1 MKKVMTA
8 IFSVFAVIGIVM
20 IIGSFVLLHTMN
32 RFEQNAYEVD
42 GVITDIEIRYGSDD
56 KIDYDV
62 YVKFWYDGEEFED
75 RRISS
80 YSSDMY
86 VGKEITLMYN
96 PNYPDRLEIKASISK
111 VITKISNRT
120 TSNGSTYTNF
130 KLESGARKKLNYDA
144 VLRESTC
151 QHQVASCDTVDA
163 IDKCY
168 SIYTYD
174 ELEKA
179 LGIEI
184 LKNDLFKDNR
194 IVVTKVS
201 RKDEKISYLRFSMP
215 NPMDVEKN
223 SGKTTKV
230 YMEIIMR
237 TKYNT
242 SSTDTI
248 WEANLSS
255 EKNIKE
261 YYIKSI
267 NDKAYIFYTF
277 SHTQSVFIIHD
288 DILYRLKISI
298 GDDYSSNPDKAVQ
311 KILEAFH
318 Y

>member
-1 MKKVMTA
+1 MNKLKKEYIDNVNN
-8 IFSVFAVIGIVM
+8 IFLTDERNDYLRLEMINRYKKRKKRNNIVFSLIIVFS
-20 IIGSFVLLHTMN
+20 ILIVGT
-32 RFEQNAYEVD
+32 
-42 GVITDIEIRYGSDD
+42 GVTYA
-56 KIDYDV
+56 
-62 YVKFWYDGEEFED
+62 
-75 RRISS
+75 
-80 YSSDMY
+80 
-86 VGKEITLMYN
+86 N
-96 PNYPDRLEIKASISK
+96 EIKASISK

-151 QHQVASCDTVDA
+151 QTYVGSCDTVDV

-168 SIYTYD
+168 SLYTYE
-174 ELEKA
+174 ELEKV

-194 IVVTKVS
+194 IVVTKIS
-201 RKDEKISYLRFSMP
+201 RENEKISYLRFSMP
-215 NPMDVEKN
+215 DPMAAEKD

-277 SHTQSVFIIHD
+277 SHNQNVFIIHD

>member
-1 MKKVMTA
+1 MNKLKEKYIDNISNIVLTDERNDYLKLETINRYKKRKKKNKIVFSLIM
-8 IFSVFAVIGIVM
+8 IFSIL
-20 IIGSFVLLHTMN
+20 IIGT
-32 RFEQNAYEVD
+32 
-42 GVITDIEIRYGSDD
+42 GITYAND
-56 KIDYDV
+56 
-62 YVKFWYDGEEFED
+62 
-75 RRISS
+75 
-80 YSSDMY
+80 
-86 VGKEITLMYN
+86 
-96 PNYPDRLEIKASISK
+96 IKASISE

-130 KLESGARKKLNYDA
+130 KLESKARKKLNYDA

-151 QHQVASCDTVDA
+151 QNYIGSCDT
-163 IDKCY
+163 IDVIDECY
-168 SIYTYD
+168 SIYTYE
-174 ELEKA
+174 ELERA

-194 IVVTKVS
+194 IVVTKIS
-201 RKDEKISYLRFSMP
+201 RKDEKISYLRFSML
-215 NPMDVEKN
+215 NPMDAEKN
-223 SGKTTKV
+223 SGKTTKI

-242 SSTDTI
+242 SNNDTI

>member
-1 MKKVMTA
+1 MM
-8 IFSVFAVIGIVM
+8 FSIL
-20 IIGSFVLLHTMN
+20 IIGT
-32 RFEQNAYEVD
+32 
-42 GVITDIEIRYGSDD
+42 GITYAND
-56 KIDYDV
+56 
-62 YVKFWYDGEEFED
+62 
-75 RRISS
+75 
-80 YSSDMY
+80 
-86 VGKEITLMYN
+86 
-96 PNYPDRLEIKASISK
+96 IKASISK

-130 KLESGARKKLNYDA
+130 KLESKARKKLNYDA

-151 QHQVASCDTVDA
+151 QNYIGSCDTIDA
-163 IDKCY
+163 IDECY
-168 SIYTYD
+168 SIYTYE

-184 LKNDLFKDNR
+184 LKNNLFKDNR
-194 IVVTKVS
+194 IVVTKIS
-201 RKDEKISYLRFSMP
+201 REDEKISYLRFSML

-223 SGKTTKV
+223 SGKTTKI

-242 SSTDTI
+242 SSNDTI

>member
-1 MKKVMTA
+1 M
-8 IFSVFAVIGIVM
+8 
-20 IIGSFVLLHTMN
+20 
-32 RFEQNAYEVD
+32 
-42 GVITDIEIRYGSDD
+42 
-56 KIDYDV
+56 
-62 YVKFWYDGEEFED
+62 
-75 RRISS
+75 
-80 YSSDMY
+80 
-86 VGKEITLMYN
+86 
-96 PNYPDRLEIKASISK
+96 
-111 VITKISNRT
+111 
-120 TSNGSTYTNF
+120 
-130 KLESGARKKLNYDA
+130 
-144 VLRESTC
+144 LRESTC
-151 QHQVASCDTVDA
+151 QNYIGSCDI
-163 IDKCY
+163 IDTIDECY
-168 SIYTYD
+168 SIYTYE

-194 IVVTKVS
+194 IVVTKIS

-215 NPMDVEKN
+215 NPMDAEKN
-223 SGKTTKV
+223 SRKTTKI

-242 SSTDTI
+242 SNNDTI

>member
-1 MKKVMTA
+1 M
-8 IFSVFAVIGIVM
+8 IFSIL
-20 IIGSFVLLHTMN
+20 IIGT
-32 RFEQNAYEVD
+32 
-42 GVITDIEIRYGSDD
+42 GITYAND
-56 KIDYDV
+56 
-62 YVKFWYDGEEFED
+62 
-75 RRISS
+75 
-80 YSSDMY
+80 
-86 VGKEITLMYN
+86 
-96 PNYPDRLEIKASISK
+96 IKASISE
-111 VITKISNRT
+111 VITKINNRT

-130 KLESGARKKLNYDA
+130 KLESKARKKLNYDA

-151 QHQVASCDTVDA
+151 QNYIGSCDTIDA
-163 IDKCY
+163 IDECY
-168 SIYTYD
+168 SIYTYE

-194 IVVTKVS
+194 IVVTKIS

-215 NPMDVEKN
+215 NPMDAEKN
-223 SGKTTKV
+223 SRKTTKI

-242 SSTDTI
+242 SNNDTI

>member
-1 MKKVMTA
+1 MNKLKEKYIDNISNIVLTDERNEYLKLETINRYKKRKKQNKIVFSLIM
-8 IFSVFAVIGIVM
+8 IFSIL
-20 IIGSFVLLHTMN
+20 IIGT
-32 RFEQNAYEVD
+32 
-42 GVITDIEIRYGSDD
+42 GITYAND
-56 KIDYDV
+56 
-62 YVKFWYDGEEFED
+62 
-75 RRISS
+75 
-80 YSSDMY
+80 
-86 VGKEITLMYN
+86 
-96 PNYPDRLEIKASISK
+96 IKASISE
-111 VITKISNRT
+111 VITKINNRT

-130 KLESGARKKLNYDA
+130 KLESKARKKLNYDA

-151 QHQVASCDTVDA
+151 QNYIGSCDTIDA
-163 IDKCY
+163 IDECY
-168 SIYTYD
+168 SIYTYE
-174 ELEKA
+174 ELEKT

-194 IVVTKVS
+194 IVVTKIS
-201 RKDEKISYLRFSMP
+201 REDEKISYLRFSMP
-215 NPMDVEKN
+215 NPMDAEKN
-223 SGKTTKV
+223 SRKATKI

-242 SSTDTI
+242 SNNDTI

>member
-1 MKKVMTA
+1 MNKLKEKYIDNISNIVLTDERNDYLKLETINRYKKRKKKNKI
-8 IFSVFAVIGIVM
+8 IFSLIMIFSIL
-20 IIGSFVLLHTMN
+20 IIGT
-32 RFEQNAYEVD
+32 
-42 GVITDIEIRYGSDD
+42 GITYAND
-56 KIDYDV
+56 
-62 YVKFWYDGEEFED
+62 
-75 RRISS
+75 
-80 YSSDMY
+80 
-86 VGKEITLMYN
+86 
-96 PNYPDRLEIKASISK
+96 IKASISE

-130 KLESGARKKLNYDA
+130 KLESKARKKLNYDA

-151 QHQVASCDTVDA
+151 QNYIGSCDIIDA
-163 IDKCY
+163 IDERY
-168 SIYTYD
+168 SIYTYE

-194 IVVTKVS
+194 IVVTKIS

-215 NPMDVEKN
+215 NPMDAEKN
-223 SGKTTKV
+223 SRKTTKI

-242 SSTDTI
+242 SNNDTI

>member
-1 MKKVMTA
+1 MNKLKEKYIDNISNIVLTDERNDYLKLETINRYKKRKKQNKIVFSLIM
-8 IFSVFAVIGIVM
+8 IFSIL
-20 IIGSFVLLHTMN
+20 IIGT
-32 RFEQNAYEVD
+32 
-42 GVITDIEIRYGSDD
+42 GITYAND
-56 KIDYDV
+56 
-62 YVKFWYDGEEFED
+62 
-75 RRISS
+75 
-80 YSSDMY
+80 
-86 VGKEITLMYN
+86 
-96 PNYPDRLEIKASISK
+96 IKASISE

-130 KLESGARKKLNYDA
+130 KLESKARKKLNYDA

-151 QHQVASCDTVDA
+151 QNYIGSCDTIDA
-163 IDKCY
+163 IYECY
-168 SIYTYD
+168 SIYTYE
-174 ELEKA
+174 ELEKT

-194 IVVTKVS
+194 IVVTKIS
-201 RKDEKISYLRFSMP
+201 REDEKISYLRFSMP
-215 NPMDVEKN
+215 NPMDAEKN
-223 SGKTTKV
+223 SRKATKI

-242 SSTDTI
+242 SNNDTI

>member
-1 MKKVMTA
+1 MGT
-8 IFSVFAVIGIVM
+8 GI
-20 IIGSFVLLHTMN
+20 TYAN
-32 RFEQNAYEVD
+32 D
-42 GVITDIEIRYGSDD
+42 
-56 KIDYDV
+56 
-62 YVKFWYDGEEFED
+62 
-75 RRISS
+75 
-80 YSSDMY
+80 
-86 VGKEITLMYN
+86 
-96 PNYPDRLEIKASISK
+96 IKASISK

-130 KLESGARKKLNYDA
+130 KLESKARKKINYDA

-151 QHQVASCDTVDA
+151 QNYIGSCDTIDA
-163 IDKCY
+163 IDECY
-168 SIYTYD
+168 SIYTYE

-194 IVVTKVS
+194 IVVTKIS
-201 RKDEKISYLRFSMP
+201 REDEKISYLRFSML
-215 NPMDVEKN
+215 NPMDAEKN
-223 SGKTTKV
+223 SGKTTKI

-242 SSTDTI
+242 SNNDTI